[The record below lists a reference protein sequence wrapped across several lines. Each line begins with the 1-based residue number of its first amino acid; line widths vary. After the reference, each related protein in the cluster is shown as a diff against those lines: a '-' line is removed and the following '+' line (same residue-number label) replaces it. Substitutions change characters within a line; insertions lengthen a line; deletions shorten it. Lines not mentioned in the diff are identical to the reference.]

1 MYLDKLDEPRLRRL
15 YEQEMKRDFPPT
27 ELKPLRTMCALMAQ
41 GRYDVIGL
49 YEDGTLLG
57 YALLWLEPGVPFA
70 LLDYLGTLPGVRN
83 RGLGGQFLDLLA
95 EHYRAYRG
103 IYGEAEAPENGD
115 PAGEALRRRRL
126 GFYLRHGFR
135 YGGYDCALFGV
146 HYQVLIRGAGDVTAE
161 ELLRVHQGIYR
172 RHLPP
177 AVYERFIQIP
187 LPSGQAPRPVGD
199 WVEGETTP

>member
-1 MYLDKLDEPRLRRL
+1 MYLDKLDEPRLRRF

-49 YEDGTLLG
+49 YEDGALLG

-83 RGLGGQFLDLLA
+83 RGRGGPFLDLLA

-103 IYGEAEAPENGD
+103 SYGEAEAPENGD

-126 GFYLRHGFR
+126 GPQ
-135 YGGYDCALFGV
+135 A
-146 HYQVLIRGAGDVTAE
+146 
-161 ELLRVHQGIYR
+161 R
-172 RHLPP
+172 RRL
-177 AVYERFIQIP
+177 
-187 LPSGQAPRPVGD
+187 G
-199 WVEGETTP
+199 

>member
-83 RGLGGQFLDLLA
+83 RGW
-95 EHYRAYRG
+95 
-103 IYGEAEAPENGD
+103 
-115 PAGEALRRRRL
+115 AGSFSTCSRSTIGRTGASMARRRPR
-126 GFYLRHGFR
+126 RTAPPPAR
-135 YGGYDCALFGV
+135 PCAGGGSASICAT
-146 HYQVLIRGAGDVTAE
+146 ASVTA
-161 ELLRVHQGIYR
+161 
-172 RHLPP
+172 
-177 AVYERFIQIP
+177 AMT
-187 LPSGQAPRPVGD
+187 APCSASTIRS
-199 WVEGETTP
+199 